1 MEQHQSE
8 LVAVLTDLRSQLKK
22 QTSLKFALLRGM
34 VYGVGTVVGATI
46 LIALGGWIISIIFDN
61 PENVPIVQDVIEEQ
75 REL

>member
-1 MEQHQSE
+1 MEQHQIE

-34 VYGVGTVVGATI
+34 VYGVGTVIGATI